1 MQLPELP
8 SVPHAVKAYD
18 VRRALNDRYLLVRSV
33 ERQGLRR
40 CAYACMGFIGEQ
52 GMNSEPCP

>member
-33 ERQGLRR
+33 ERQGCGAAHTLAWASSVSR
-40 CAYACMGFIGEQ
+40 E
-52 GMNSEPCP
+52 